1 MSEQVSQ
8 TENSFTVSSLAILL
22 TQALSEF
29 FPSSVTLEA
38 EISNFKTYPS
48 GHWYFS
54 VTDGDASLSAVMF
67 KGSNRL
73 VHLVAKNG
81 LKVRM
86 RCEVNFYPPNGRL
99 QLIVKH
105 MIEAGEGDQKAKLEA
120 LKAKFIAEG
129 LTALSRKQA
138 LPKMPHS
145 IGLITSPKGSV
156 VRDMLTVLGR
166 RWPIAS
172 IRLYSAAVQGEQAPL
187 ELLGALT
194 CAIHEDSVDV
204 LIIGRGGGASEDLNA
219 FNDDQLCRAIA
230 ACPIPIIS
238 AVGHETDS
246 GLTDLIA
253 DVRAATPSQAAELAS
268 PDLQDISRRLTQY
281 QDRLISRAD
290 TLNALGQQRLELI
303 SNKLWNSTSKFT
315 SRSRERIYQLE
326 KKLVS
331 PTEYIAI
338 KRSDVQHIHTKLIQS
353 IDHQFNTLLV
363 RVGHMT
369 SQLDMLSPLATLG
382 RGYGIILK
390 AEAEAETERSVGS
403 VDDVSIRSPIE
414 IRLKDGTLKATIN
427 KILKEST

>member
-8 TENSFTVSSLAILL
+8 TENTFTVSTLAVVL

-73 VHLVAKNG
+73 VHLVATNG
-81 LKVRM
+81 LKVRI

-99 QLIVKH
+99 QLIVKQ

-120 LKAKFIAEG
+120 LKARFIAEG
-129 LTALSRKQA
+129 LTALSRKQT
-138 LPKMPHS
+138 LPKMPRS

-156 VRDMLTVLGR
+156 IRDMLTVLGR

-172 IRLYSAAVQGEQAPL
+172 VRLYSAAVQGEQAPL
-187 ELLGALT
+187 ELLRALT
-194 CAIHEDSVDV
+194 RAIQEDSVDV
-204 LIIGRGGGASEDLNA
+204 LIIGRGGGASEDLSA

-268 PDLQDISRRLTQY
+268 PDLQDISRRLIQC

-326 KKLVS
+326 KKLVP

-338 KRSDVQHIHTKLIQS
+338 KRSDVQHIRNQLIQS
-353 IDHQFNTLLV
+353 IDHKFNALLT

-369 SQLDMLSPLATLG
+369 SQLDTLSPLATLG
-382 RGYGIILK
+382 RGYGILLK
-390 AEAEAETERSVGS
+390 ADVESERSIGS
-403 VDDVSIRSPIE
+403 VADVGIRSPIE

-427 KILKEST
+427 KILKEPT